1 MIKYI
6 TYVYD
11 IVCMYVCVH
20 RYCTFI
26 YRVLYF
32 SSFILVSTPWI
43 APLLEPL
50 LRMSGAFGSLP
61 RVTEAAIKMVEMRRK
76 EGDGTSVSSV

>member
-1 MIKYI
+1 M
-6 TYVYD
+6 TLF
-11 IVCMYVCVH
+11 VCMYVCIDIVLSYTV
-20 RYCTFI
+20 YCI
-26 YRVLYF
+26 F
-32 SSFILVSTPWI
+32 SLFILVSTPWI

-76 EGDGTSVSSV
+76 EGDATSVSSV